1 MSTALNV
8 WMNGELVGVWSR
20 TRAGGHR
27 LTYEETW
34 LHSPRRRSLSLSLPI
49 GPSREI
55 TGACVSSY
63 FENLLPEND
72 NIRRRLGARFR
83 TRGTEAFELL
93 TVIGRDCAGA
103 VQLLPP
109 GTAPEGFDR
118 VDGVPVNDVEV
129 ERLLRSVTAEPL
141 PGTNEDLDE
150 FRISIAGAQEK
161 TALLCQHG
169 KWFRPRGATP
179 TTHILKL
186 PLGVVGG
193 GLQLDMSESVE
204 NEWLC
209 AEILR
214 TLGFSVAKTEM
225 AVFGTQKVLVVE
237 RFDRQWMDDRW
248 IARLPQ
254 EDFCQA
260 LAVPPDRKYESDGG
274 PGIEDALTLL
284 SGSASPNADRE
295 QFLLVQLAFWLLA
308 ATDGHAKNFSVFLS
322 AGDSYRLTPLYD
334 VLSAWPVI
342 GHGANS
348 LSPQKARLA
357 MGLRTKNMHYRLS
370 EIRARH
376 YRELA
381 DKSGVPT
388 VWDKMQA
395 LIESVPPSLAAVE
408 KRLASDFPR
417 IPWERISNGMLSQA
431 EAFKNEILGGTTP
444 GSPSSVAVA
453 GSAPGER
460 LP

>member
-1 MSTALNV
+1 VSTDLNV
-8 WMNGELVGVWSR
+8 WMNGELVGAWSR
-20 TRAGGHR
+20 TRTGVHR
-27 LTYEETW
+27 LAYAETW

-55 TGACVSSY
+55 TGAPVSSY
-63 FENLLPEND
+63 FENLLPDND

-83 TRGTEAFELL
+83 TGGTEAFELL
-93 TVIGRDCAGA
+93 TAIGRDCVGA

-109 GTAPEGFDR
+109 EMAPEGFDR
-118 VDGVPVNDVEV
+118 IDGVPLNAADV

-141 PGTNEDLDE
+141 PGMNDDAEA

-169 KWFRPRGATP
+169 KWIRPRGATP

-209 AEILR
+209 AQILR
-214 TLGFSVAKTEM
+214 ALGFSVAKSDI
-225 AVFGTQKVLVVE
+225 AVFGAQKVLVVE
-237 RFDRQWMDDRW
+237 RFDRQWREERW

-260 LAVPPDRKYESDGG
+260 LAVPPDRKYEFDGG
-274 PGIEDALTLL
+274 PGMGDALKLL
-284 SGSASPNADRE
+284 SGSASPDADRE
-295 QFLLVQLAFWLLA
+295 QFLLAHLAFWLLA
-308 ATDGHAKNFSVFLS
+308 ATDGHAKNFSVFLN
-322 AGDSYRLTPLYD
+322 AGDSYRMTPLYD
-334 VLSAWPVI
+334 VLSAWPII

-357 MGLRTKNMHYRLS
+357 MGLRAKSIHYGLRD
-370 EIRARH
+370 IRARH
-376 YRELA
+376 YREMA
-381 DKSGVPT
+381 EKSGVPT
-388 VWDKMQA
+388 VWDKMQV
-395 LIESVPPSLAAVE
+395 LIRNVPQSLEVVE
-408 KRLASDFPR
+408 ERLASDFPR
-417 IPWERISNGMLSQA
+417 ILWERISNGMLSQA
-431 EAFKNEILGGTTP
+431 RAFKNEAAGGD
-444 GSPSSVAVA
+444 SV
-453 GSAPGER
+453 
-460 LP
+460 

>member
-1 MSTALNV
+1 MSAELNV
-8 WMNGELVGVWSR
+8 WMNGELVGTWSR
-20 TRAGGHR
+20 TRTGAHR
-27 LTYEETW
+27 LTYEEAW
-34 LHSPRRRSLSLSLPI
+34 LRSPRRRSLSLSLPI

-55 TGACVSSY
+55 TGASVASY
-63 FENLLPEND
+63 FENLLPENE
-72 NIRRRLGARFR
+72 NIRRRLSVRFR
-83 TRGTEAFELL
+83 TRSTEAFELL
-93 TVIGRDCAGA
+93 TAIGRDCVGA

-118 VDGVPVNDVEV
+118 VEGVPVDDVEV

-141 PGTNEDLDE
+141 PGMNEDSDE
-150 FRISIAGAQEK
+150 IRISIAGAQEK
-161 TALLCQHG
+161 TALLCQYG

-186 PLGVVGG
+186 PL
-193 GLQLDMSESVE
+193 DMSESVE

-209 AEILR
+209 AQILR

-237 RFDRQWMDDRW
+237 RFDRQWMDEGW

-274 PGIEDALTLL
+274 PGINDALKLL
-284 SGSASPNADRE
+284 SGSASPNVDRE

-308 ATDGHAKNFSVFLS
+308 ATDGHAKNFSVFLN

-348 LSPQKARLA
+348 LSPQRARLA
-357 MGLRTKNMHYRLS
+357 MGLRARNMHCRLR

-381 DKSGVPT
+381 EKRGVPT
-388 VWDKMQA
+388 VWDKMQV
-395 LIESVPPSLAAVE
+395 LIDNVPSSLAMVE
-408 KRLASDFPR
+408 KRLPPDFPQSL
-417 IPWERISNGMLSQA
+417 WERVSDGMRSQA
-431 EAFKNEILGGTTP
+431 VAFKDE
-444 GSPSSVAVA
+444 
-453 GSAPGER
+453 APGGGVA
-460 LP
+460 

>member
-1 MSTALNV
+1 
-8 WMNGELVGVWSR
+8 MNGERVGVWSR
-20 TRAGGHR
+20 TRTGGHR

-55 TGACVSSY
+55 TGAPVSSY
-63 FENLLPEND
+63 FENLLPENA

-93 TVIGRDCAGA
+93 TAIGRECVGA

-109 GTAPEGFDR
+109 GSAPEGFDR
-118 VDGVPVNDVEV
+118 VDGVPVNDAEV
-129 ERLLRSVTAEPL
+129 ERLLRSVTAEPM
-141 PGTNEDLDE
+141 PGTNEDSDE
-150 FRISIAGAQEK
+150 LRISIAGAQEK

-186 PLGVVGG
+186 PLGVAGG

-214 TLGFSVAKTEM
+214 ALGFSVAKCEM
-225 AVFGTQKVLVVE
+225 AVFGAQKVLVVE
-237 RFDRQWMDDRW
+237 RFDRQWMDERW

-274 PGIEDALTLL
+274 PGIDDALKLL

-308 ATDGHAKNFSVFLS
+308 ATDGHAKNFSVFLN

-342 GHGANS
+342 GNEINS

-357 MGLRTKNMHYRLS
+357 MGLRAKNMHYRLR
-370 EIRARH
+370 EIRGRH

-381 DKSGVPT
+381 DKSGVPS
-388 VWDKMQA
+388 VWDKMQV
-395 LIESVPPSLAAVE
+395 LIENVPPSLAAVE
-408 KRLASDFPR
+408 KRLASDFP
-417 IPWERISNGMLSQA
+417 PDLWERISNGIRAQA
-431 EAFKNEILGGTTP
+431 NSFKNEISGGGP
-444 GSPSSVAVA
+444 V
-453 GSAPGER
+453 
-460 LP
+460 

>member
-1 MSTALNV
+1 MVTTELNV

-20 TRAGGHR
+20 TRTSGHR
-27 LTYEETW
+27 VTYEESW
-34 LHSPRRRSLSLSLPI
+34 LNSPRRRSLSLSLPI

-55 TGACVSSY
+55 TGAPVSNY
-63 FENLLPEND
+63 FENLLPDND
-72 NIRRRLGARFR
+72 NIRRRLSARFR

-93 TVIGRDCAGA
+93 TAIGRDCVGA
-103 VQLLPP
+103 VQLLPS
-109 GTAPEGFDR
+109 GMTPEGFDR
-118 VDGVPVNDVEV
+118 IDGHAVNDAEV
-129 ERLLRSVTAEPL
+129 ERLLRGVTADPL
-141 PGTNEDLDE
+141 LGTNEDSDA

-161 TALLCQHG
+161 TALLRQRG

-193 GLQLDMSESVE
+193 GLRLDMSESVE

-209 AEILR
+209 AQILR
-214 TLGFSVAKTEM
+214 ELGFSVAITEI
-225 AVFGTQKVLVVE
+225 AIFGDQKVLVVE
-237 RFDRQWMDDRW
+237 RFDRQWMDERW

-260 LAVPPDRKYESDGG
+260 LGVPPDRKYESDGG
-274 PGIEDALTLL
+274 PGIADALKLL

-308 ATDGHAKNFSVFLS
+308 ATDGHAKNFSVFLN

-342 GHGANS
+342 GHGTNS

-357 MGLRTKNMHYRLS
+357 MGIRAKNMHYRLR

-376 YRELA
+376 YREMA
-381 DKSGVPT
+381 EKSGVPT
-388 VWDKMQA
+388 VWEKMLELIDK
-395 LIESVPPSLAAVE
+395 IPPSLAAVE
-408 KRLASDFPR
+408 KRLAPNFPR
-417 IPWERISNGMLSQA
+417 TLWERISNGTLSQA
-431 EAFKNEILGGTTP
+431 GAFKNETHGG
-444 GSPSSVAVA
+444 GLV
-453 GSAPGER
+453 
-460 LP
+460 

>member
-1 MSTALNV
+1 MSAELNV

-20 TRAGGHR
+20 TRTGGHR
-27 LTYEETW
+27 LTYEAAW
-34 LHSPRRRSLSLSLPI
+34 LQSPRRRSLSLSLPI

-55 TGACVSSY
+55 TGASVSSY
-63 FENLLPEND
+63 FENLLPDND
-72 NIRRRLGARFR
+72 TIRRRLSARFR

-93 TVIGRDCAGA
+93 TAIGRDCVGA

-109 GTAPEGFDR
+109 ATAPEGFDR
-118 VDGVPVNDVEV
+118 VDGVPVNDAEV
-129 ERLLRSVTAEPL
+129 ELILRSVTAEPL
-141 PGTNEDLDE
+141 PGIRDDSDG

-161 TALLCQHG
+161 TALLHQG
-169 KWFRPRGATP
+169 GQWFRPRGATP

-209 AEILR
+209 AQILR
-214 TLGFSVAKTEM
+214 ELGFSVANTDI
-225 AVFGTQKVLVVE
+225 AVFGGQKVLVVE
-237 RFDRQWMDDRW
+237 RFDRQWMDGRW
-248 IARLPQ
+248 IVRLPQ

-274 PGIEDALTLL
+274 PGMQDALKLL
-284 SGSASPNADRE
+284 SGSASPNEDRE
-295 QFLLVQLAFWLLA
+295 QFLLVQLAFWLMA
-308 ATDGHAKNFSVFLS
+308 ATDGHAKNFSVFLN
-322 AGDSYRLTPLYD
+322 AGDRYRLTPLYD

-342 GHGANS
+342 GHGANA

-357 MGLRTKNMHYRLS
+357 MGLRASNMHYRLR

-381 DKSGVPT
+381 DRSGVPT
-388 VWDKMQA
+388 VWDRMQA
-395 LIESVPPSLAAVE
+395 LINKVEPSLVAVE
-408 KRLASDFPR
+408 KRLASDFPEMLWKR
-417 IPWERISNGMLSQA
+417 VSSGMLSQVA
-431 EAFKNEILGGTTP
+431 AFRSEISGIGQ
-444 GSPSSVAVA
+444 G
-453 GSAPGER
+453 
-460 LP
+460 

>member
-1 MSTALNV
+1 VSTELNV

-20 TRAGGHR
+20 TRTGGHR

-55 TGACVSSY
+55 TGAAVSSY

-72 NIRRRLGARFR
+72 NIRRRLSARFR
-83 TRGTEAFELL
+83 TRNTEAFELL
-93 TVIGRDCAGA
+93 TAIGRDCVGA

-109 GTAPEGFDR
+109 EMTPEGYDR
-118 VDGVPVNDVEV
+118 VDGVPVNDAEV

-141 PGTNEDLDE
+141 PGMNEDSEE

-161 TALLCQHG
+161 TALLCKQG

-186 PLGVVGG
+186 PLGLVGG
-193 GLQLDMSESVE
+193 GLQLDMSESIE

-209 AEILR
+209 AQILR
-214 TLGFSVAKTEM
+214 ELGFAVAKTEM
-225 AVFGTQKVLVVE
+225 AVFGAQKVLVVE
-237 RFDRQWMDDRW
+237 RFDRQWMDERW

-274 PGIEDALTLL
+274 PGIEDALKLL

-308 ATDGHAKNFSVFLS
+308 ATDGHAKNFSVFLN
-322 AGDSYRLTPLYD
+322 AGDSYRLTPRYD

-342 GHGANS
+342 GQGANS

-357 MGLRTKNMHYRLS
+357 MGLRARNMHYRLR

-381 DKSGVPT
+381 EKSGVPT
-388 VWDKMQA
+388 VWDKMLE
-395 LIESVPPSLAAVE
+395 LINNVPPSLAAVE
-408 KRLASDFPR
+408 KRLAPDFPR
-417 IPWERISNGMLSQA
+417 ILWERISNGMLSQA
-431 EAFKNEILGGTTP
+431 GVFKNENSRI
-444 GSPSSVAVA
+444 
-453 GSAPGER
+453 SAYPQQV
-460 LP
+460 

>member
-1 MSTALNV
+1 MSTELNV

-20 TRAGGHR
+20 TRTGGHR

-55 TGACVSSY
+55 TGAAVSSY

-72 NIRRRLGARFR
+72 NIRRRLSARFR
-83 TRGTEAFELL
+83 TRNTEAFELL
-93 TVIGRDCAGA
+93 TAIGRDCVGA

-109 GTAPEGFDR
+109 EMTPEGYDR
-118 VDGVPVNDVEV
+118 VDGVPVNDAEV

-141 PGTNEDLDE
+141 PGMNEDSEE

-161 TALLCQHG
+161 TALLCKQG

-186 PLGVVGG
+186 PLGLVGG
-193 GLQLDMSESVE
+193 GLQLDMSESIE

-209 AEILR
+209 AQILR
-214 TLGFSVAKTEM
+214 ELGFAVAKTEM
-225 AVFGTQKVLVVE
+225 AVFGAQKVLVVE
-237 RFDRQWMDDRW
+237 RFDRQWMDERW

-274 PGIEDALTLL
+274 PGIEDALKLL

-308 ATDGHAKNFSVFLS
+308 ATDGHAKNFSVFLN
-322 AGDSYRLTPLYD
+322 AGDSYRLTPRYD

-342 GHGANS
+342 GQGANS

-357 MGLRTKNMHYRLS
+357 MGLRAKNMHYRLR

-381 DKSGVPT
+381 EKSGVPA
-388 VWDKMQA
+388 VWDKMRE
-395 LIESVPPSLAAVE
+395 LINNVPPSLAAVE
-408 KRLASDFPR
+408 KRLAPDFPR
-417 IPWERISNGMLSQA
+417 ILWERISNGMLSQA
-431 EAFKNEILGGTTP
+431 DAFKKETLGGGP
-444 GSPSSVAVA
+444 V
-453 GSAPGER
+453 
-460 LP
+460 

>member
-1 MSTALNV
+1 MSTELNV

-20 TRAGGHR
+20 TRTGGHR

-34 LHSPRRRSLSLSLPI
+34 LRSPRRRSLSLSLPI

-55 TGACVSSY
+55 TGAPVSSY

-72 NIRRRLGARFR
+72 NIRRRLSARFR

-93 TVIGRDCAGA
+93 TAIGRDCVGA

-109 GTAPEGFDR
+109 ETAPEGFDR
-118 VDGVPVNDVEV
+118 VDGVPVNDAEV

-141 PGTNEDLDE
+141 PGTNEDPDE

-209 AEILR
+209 AQILR
-214 TLGFSVAKTEM
+214 ELGFSVAKTEM
-225 AVFGTQKVLVVE
+225 AVFGAQKVLVVE
-237 RFDRQWMDDRW
+237 RFDRQWMDERW

-274 PGIEDALTLL
+274 PRIEDALKLL

-295 QFLLVQLAFWLLA
+295 QFLLTQLAFWLLA
-308 ATDGHAKNFSVFLS
+308 ATDGHAKNFSVFLN

-348 LSPQKARLA
+348 LSLQKARLA
-357 MGLRTKNMHYRLS
+357 MGLRAKNMHYRLG

-388 VWDKMQA
+388 VWDKMQS
-395 LIESVPPSLAAVE
+395 LIENVPPSLEAVE
-408 KRLASDFPR
+408 KRLAPDFPR
-417 IPWERISNGMLSQA
+417 ILWERVKSGLLSQVDV
-431 EAFKNEILGGTTP
+431 FNNETLRVRDP
-444 GSPSSVAVA
+444 K
-453 GSAPGER
+453 
-460 LP
+460 

>member
-1 MSTALNV
+1 VSTELNV

-20 TRAGGHR
+20 TRTGGHR

-55 TGACVSSY
+55 TGAAVSSY

-72 NIRRRLGARFR
+72 NIRRRLSARFR
-83 TRGTEAFELL
+83 TRNTEAFELL
-93 TVIGRDCAGA
+93 TAIGRDCVGA

-109 GTAPEGFDR
+109 EMTPEGYDR
-118 VDGVPVNDVEV
+118 VDGVPVNDAEV

-141 PGTNEDLDE
+141 PGMNEDSEE

-161 TALLCQHG
+161 TALLCKQG

-186 PLGVVGG
+186 PLGLVGG
-193 GLQLDMSESVE
+193 GLQLDMSESIE

-209 AEILR
+209 AQILR
-214 TLGFSVAKTEM
+214 ELGFAVAKTEM
-225 AVFGTQKVLVVE
+225 AVFGAQKVLVVE
-237 RFDRQWMDDRW
+237 RFDRQWMDERW

-274 PGIEDALTLL
+274 PGIEDALKLL

-308 ATDGHAKNFSVFLS
+308 ATDGHAKNFSVFLN

-334 VLSAWPVI
+334 VLSAWPII
-342 GHGANS
+342 GQGANS

-357 MGLRTKNMHYRLS
+357 MGLRARNMHYRLR

-381 DKSGVPT
+381 EKSGVPA
-388 VWDKMQA
+388 VWDKMQE
-395 LIESVPPSLAAVE
+395 LINNVPPSLAAVE
-408 KRLASDFPR
+408 KRLAPDFPR
-417 IPWERISNGMLSQA
+417 ILWERISNGMLSQA
-431 EAFKNEILGGTTP
+431 GVFKNENSRI
-444 GSPSSVAVA
+444 
-453 GSAPGER
+453 SAYPQQV
-460 LP
+460 

>member
-1 MSTALNV
+1 VSTELNV

-20 TRAGGHR
+20 TRTGGHR

-55 TGACVSSY
+55 TGAAVSSY

-72 NIRRRLGARFR
+72 NIRRRLSARFR
-83 TRGTEAFELL
+83 TRNTEAFELL
-93 TVIGRDCAGA
+93 TAIGRDCVGA

-109 GTAPEGFDR
+109 EMTPEGYDR
-118 VDGVPVNDVEV
+118 VDGVPVNDAEV

-141 PGTNEDLDE
+141 PGMNEDSEE

-161 TALLCQHG
+161 TALLCKQG

-186 PLGVVGG
+186 PLGLVGG
-193 GLQLDMSESVE
+193 GLQLDMSESIE

-209 AEILR
+209 AQILR
-214 TLGFSVAKTEM
+214 ELGFAVAKTEM
-225 AVFGTQKVLVVE
+225 AVFGAQKVLVVE
-237 RFDRQWMDDRW
+237 RFDRQWMDERW

-274 PGIEDALTLL
+274 PGIEDALKLL

-308 ATDGHAKNFSVFLS
+308 ATDGHAKNFSVFLN
-322 AGDSYRLTPLYD
+322 AGDSYRLTPRYD

-342 GHGANS
+342 GQGANS

-357 MGLRTKNMHYRLS
+357 MGLRARNMHYRLR

-381 DKSGVPT
+381 EKSGVPA
-388 VWDKMQA
+388 VWDKMQE
-395 LIESVPPSLAAVE
+395 LINNVPPSLAAVE
-408 KRLASDFPR
+408 KRLAPDFPR
-417 IPWERISNGMLSQA
+417 ILWERISNGMLTQA
-431 EAFKNEILGGTTP
+431 GAFKNETLGSGL
-444 GSPSSVAVA
+444 V
-453 GSAPGER
+453 
-460 LP
+460 

>member
-1 MSTALNV
+1 
-8 WMNGELVGVWSR
+8 MNGKLVGVWSR
-20 TRAGGHR
+20 TRTGGHR
-27 LTYEETW
+27 LTYEEAW
-34 LHSPRRRSLSLSLPI
+34 LRSSRRRSLSLSLPI
-49 GPSREI
+49 SPSREI
-55 TGACVSSY
+55 TGASVASY
-63 FENLLPEND
+63 FDNLLPEND
-72 NIRRRLGARFR
+72 NIRRRLSVRFR
-83 TRGTEAFELL
+83 TRGAEAFELL
-93 TVIGRDCAGA
+93 TAIGRDCVGA

-109 GTAPEGFDR
+109 ETAPEGFDR

-129 ERLLRSVTAEPL
+129 ERLLRSVTSEPL

-209 AEILR
+209 AQILR
-214 TLGFSVAKTEM
+214 ELGFAVANADI

-237 RFDRQWMDDRW
+237 RFDRQWVDGRW

-260 LAVPPDRKYESDGG
+260 LAVPPGRKYESDGG
-274 PGIEDALTLL
+274 PGINDALKLL

-308 ATDGHAKNFSVFLS
+308 ATDGHAKNFSVFLN

-334 VLSAWPVI
+334 VLSAWPVL

-357 MGLRTKNMHYRLS
+357 MGLRTKNMHYRLR

-388 VWDKMQA
+388 VWDKMQELINNVPSA
-395 LIESVPPSLAAVE
+395 LSTVE
-408 KRLASDFPR
+408 KRLPPDFP
-417 IPWERISNGMLSQA
+417 PTLWERISNGMRSHA
-431 EAFKNEILGGTTP
+431 DAFRNEIP
-444 GSPSSVAVA
+444 GSGAA
-453 GSAPGER
+453 
-460 LP
+460 

>member
-1 MSTALNV
+1 MSTELNV

-20 TRAGGHR
+20 TRTGGHR

-55 TGACVSSY
+55 TGAAVSSY

-72 NIRRRLGARFR
+72 NIRRRLSARFR
-83 TRGTEAFELL
+83 TRNTEAFELL
-93 TVIGRDCAGA
+93 TAIGRDCVGA

-109 GTAPEGFDR
+109 EMTPEGYDR
-118 VDGVPVNDVEV
+118 VDGVPVNDAEV

-141 PGTNEDLDE
+141 PGMNEDSEE

-161 TALLCQHG
+161 TALLCKQG

-186 PLGVVGG
+186 PLGLVGG
-193 GLQLDMSESVE
+193 GLQLDMSESIE

-209 AEILR
+209 AQILR
-214 TLGFSVAKTEM
+214 ELGFAVAKTEM
-225 AVFGTQKVLVVE
+225 AVFGAQKVLVVE
-237 RFDRQWMDDRW
+237 RFDRQWMDERW

-274 PGIEDALTLL
+274 PGIEDALKLL

-308 ATDGHAKNFSVFLS
+308 ATDGHAKNFSVFLN

-342 GHGANS
+342 GQGANS

-357 MGLRTKNMHYRLS
+357 MGLRARNMHYRLR

-381 DKSGVPT
+381 ENSGVPT
-388 VWDKMQA
+388 VWDKM
-395 LIESVPPSLAAVE
+395 LELVNNVPPSLAAVE
-408 KRLASDFPR
+408 KRLAPDFPR
-417 IPWERISNGMLSQA
+417 ILWERISNGMLSQA
-431 EAFKNEILGGTTP
+431 GVFKNETFGG
-444 GSPSSVAVA
+444 GLV
-453 GSAPGER
+453 
-460 LP
+460 

>member
-1 MSTALNV
+1 MNTELNI
-8 WMNGELVGVWSR
+8 WMNGKLVGVWSR
-20 TRAGGHR
+20 TRTGGHR
-27 LTYEETW
+27 LTYEEAW
-34 LHSPRRRSLSLSLPI
+34 LRSSRRRSLSLSLPI
-49 GPSREI
+49 SPSREI
-55 TGACVSSY
+55 TGASVASY
-63 FENLLPEND
+63 FDNLLPEND
-72 NIRRRLGARFR
+72 NIRRRLSVRFR
-83 TRGTEAFELL
+83 TRGAEAFELL
-93 TVIGRDCAGA
+93 TAIGRDCVGA

-109 GTAPEGFDR
+109 ETAPEGFDR

-129 ERLLRSVTAEPL
+129 ERLLRSVTSEPL

-209 AEILR
+209 AQILR
-214 TLGFSVAKTEM
+214 ELGFAVANADI

-237 RFDRQWMDDRW
+237 RFDRQWVDGRW

-260 LAVPPDRKYESDGG
+260 LAVPPGRKYESDGG
-274 PGIEDALTLL
+274 PGINDALKLL

-308 ATDGHAKNFSVFLS
+308 ATDGHAKNFSVFLN

-334 VLSAWPVI
+334 VLSAWPVL

-357 MGLRTKNMHYRLS
+357 MGLRTKNMHYRLR

-388 VWDKMQA
+388 VWDKMQELINNVPSA
-395 LIESVPPSLAAVE
+395 LSTVE
-408 KRLASDFPR
+408 KRLPPDFP
-417 IPWERISNGMLSQA
+417 PTLWERISNGMRSHA
-431 EAFKNEILGGTTP
+431 DAFRNEIP
-444 GSPSSVAVA
+444 GSGAA
-453 GSAPGER
+453 
-460 LP
+460 

>member
-1 MSTALNV
+1 VSTELNV

-20 TRAGGHR
+20 TRTGGHR

-55 TGACVSSY
+55 TGAAVSSY

-72 NIRRRLGARFR
+72 NIRRRLSARFR
-83 TRGTEAFELL
+83 TRNTEAFELL
-93 TVIGRDCAGA
+93 TAIGRDCVGA

-109 GTAPEGFDR
+109 EMTPEGYDR
-118 VDGVPVNDVEV
+118 VDGVPVNDAEV

-141 PGTNEDLDE
+141 PGMNEDSEE

-161 TALLCQHG
+161 TALLCKQG

-186 PLGVVGG
+186 PLGLVGG
-193 GLQLDMSESVE
+193 GLQLDMSESIE

-209 AEILR
+209 AQILR
-214 TLGFSVAKTEM
+214 ELGFAVAKTEM
-225 AVFGTQKVLVVE
+225 AVFGAQKVLVVE
-237 RFDRQWMDDRW
+237 RFDRQWMDERW

-274 PGIEDALTLL
+274 PGIEDALKLL

-308 ATDGHAKNFSVFLS
+308 ATDGHAKNFSVFLN
-322 AGDSYRLTPLYD
+322 AGDSYRLTPRYD

-342 GHGANS
+342 GQGANS

-357 MGLRTKNMHYRLS
+357 MGLRARNMHYRLR

-381 DKSGVPT
+381 EKSGVPA
-388 VWDKMQA
+388 VWDKMQE
-395 LIESVPPSLAAVE
+395 LINNVPPSLAAVE
-408 KRLASDFPR
+408 KRLAPDFPR
-417 IPWERISNGMLSQA
+417 ILWERISNGMLSQA
-431 EAFKNEILGGTTP
+431 GVFKNETFGG
-444 GSPSSVAVA
+444 GLV
-453 GSAPGER
+453 
-460 LP
+460 

>member
-20 TRAGGHR
+20 TRTGGHR

-55 TGACVSSY
+55 TGASVSSY

-72 NIRRRLGARFR
+72 NIRRRLSARFR

-93 TVIGRDCAGA
+93 TAIGRDCVGA

-109 GTAPEGFDR
+109 ETAPEGFDR
-118 VDGVPVNDVEV
+118 VDGVPVNDAEV

-141 PGTNEDLDE
+141 PGTNEDHDE

-209 AEILR
+209 SQILCE
-214 TLGFSVAKTEM
+214 LGFAVAKTEM
-225 AVFGTQKVLVVE
+225 AVFGAQKVLVVE
-237 RFDRQWMDDRW
+237 RFDRQWMDERW

-274 PGIEDALTLL
+274 PGIEDALKLL
-284 SGSASPNADRE
+284 SGSASSNADRE

-308 ATDGHAKNFSVFLS
+308 ATDGHAKNFSVFLN

-342 GHGANS
+342 GHSANS
-348 LSPQKARLA
+348 LSPQKARMA
-357 MGLRTKNMHYRLS
+357 MGLRAKNMHYGLG
-370 EIRARH
+370 EICARH

-381 DKSGVPT
+381 NKSGVPT

-395 LIESVPPSLAAVE
+395 LIENVPPSLAAVE

-417 IPWERISNGMLSQA
+417 ILWERMSNGMLSQA
-431 EAFKNEILGGTTP
+431 DTFKKELLGGGP
-444 GSPSSVAVA
+444 V
-453 GSAPGER
+453 
-460 LP
+460 

>member
-1 MSTALNV
+1 MSTELNV

-20 TRAGGHR
+20 TRTGGHR

-55 TGACVSSY
+55 TGAAVSSY

-72 NIRRRLGARFR
+72 NIRRRLSARFR
-83 TRGTEAFELL
+83 TRNTEAFELL
-93 TVIGRDCAGA
+93 TAIGRDCVGA

-109 GTAPEGFDR
+109 EMTPEGYDR
-118 VDGVPVNDVEV
+118 VDGVPVNDAEV

-141 PGTNEDLDE
+141 PGMNEDSEE

-161 TALLCQHG
+161 TALLCKQG

-186 PLGVVGG
+186 PLGLVGG
-193 GLQLDMSESVE
+193 GLQLDMSESIE

-209 AEILR
+209 AQILR
-214 TLGFSVAKTEM
+214 ELGFAVAKTEM
-225 AVFGTQKVLVVE
+225 AVFGAQKVLVVE
-237 RFDRQWMDDRW
+237 RFDRQWMDERW

-274 PGIEDALTLL
+274 PGIEDALKLL

-308 ATDGHAKNFSVFLS
+308 ATDGHAKNFSVFLN
-322 AGDSYRLTPLYD
+322 AGDSYRLTPRYD

-342 GHGANS
+342 GQGANS

-357 MGLRTKNMHYRLS
+357 MGLRARNMHYRLR

-381 DKSGVPT
+381 EKSGVPA
-388 VWDKMQA
+388 VWDKMQE
-395 LIESVPPSLAAVE
+395 LINNVPPSLAAVE
-408 KRLASDFPR
+408 KRLAPDFPR
-417 IPWERISNGMLSQA
+417 ILWERISNGMLSQA
-431 EAFKNEILGGTTP
+431 GVFKNETLGG
-444 GSPSSVAVA
+444 GFV
-453 GSAPGER
+453 
-460 LP
+460 

>member
-1 MSTALNV
+1 MSTELNV

-20 TRAGGHR
+20 TRTGGHR
-27 LTYEETW
+27 LTYEQTW

-55 TGACVSSY
+55 TGASVSSY

-72 NIRRRLGARFR
+72 NIRRRLSARFR
-83 TRGTEAFELL
+83 TRSTEAFELL
-93 TVIGRDCAGA
+93 TAIGRDCVGA

-109 GTAPEGFDR
+109 KTAPEGFDR
-118 VDGVPVNDVEV
+118 VDGVPVDDAEV

-141 PGTNEDLDE
+141 PGTGDDSDE

-161 TALLCQHG
+161 TALLCQLG

-209 AEILR
+209 AQILHE
-214 TLGFSVAKTEM
+214 LGFSVAKTEM
-225 AVFGTQKVLVVE
+225 AVFGAQKVLVVE
-237 RFDRQWMDDRW
+237 RFDRQWMHERW

-274 PGIEDALTLL
+274 PGIEDALRLL

-295 QFLLVQLAFWLLA
+295 RFLLVQLAFWLLA
-308 ATDGHAKNFSVFLS
+308 ATDGHAKNFSVFLN
-322 AGDSYRLTPLYD
+322 AGDSYRLAPLYD

-342 GHGANS
+342 GLGANS

-357 MGLRTKNMHYRLS
+357 MGLRAKNMHYRLS

-408 KRLASDFPR
+408 QRLPSGFPR
-417 IPWERISNGMLSQA
+417 ILWERISNGIISQA
-431 EAFKNEILGGTTP
+431 DAFKNEILGRG
-444 GSPSSVAVA
+444 
-453 GSAPGER
+453 R
-460 LP
+460 L

>member
-1 MSTALNV
+1 LVSAELNV

-20 TRAGGHR
+20 TRTGGHR

-49 GPSREI
+49 SPSREI
-55 TGACVSSY
+55 TGAPVSSY
-63 FENLLPEND
+63 FENLLPDND
-72 NIRRRLGARFR
+72 NIRRRLSTRFR

-93 TVIGRDCAGA
+93 TAIGRDCVGA

-118 VDGVPVNDVEV
+118 VDGVPVNDAEV
-129 ERLLRSVTAEPL
+129 EQLLRGVTAEPL
-141 PGTNEDLDE
+141 PGANEDPDE

-161 TALLCQHG
+161 TALLFQHG

-179 TTHILKL
+179 TTHIMKL
-186 PLGVVGG
+186 PLGIVGG

-209 AEILR
+209 AQILR
-214 TLGFSVAKTEM
+214 ELGFSVATTEI
-225 AVFGTQKVLVVE
+225 AVFGAQKVLVVE
-237 RFDRQWMDDRW
+237 RFDRQWMDERW

-274 PGIEDALTLL
+274 PGIEDALKLL
-284 SGSASPNADRE
+284 SGSAAPNVDRE

-308 ATDGHAKNFSVFLS
+308 ATDGHAKNFSLFLN

-342 GHGANS
+342 AHGANS
-348 LSPQKARLA
+348 LSPHKVTLA
-357 MGLRTKNMHYRLS
+357 MGLRAKNMHYRLR

-376 YRELA
+376 YRAVA

-388 VWDKMQA
+388 VWDKMQH
-395 LIESVPPSLAAVE
+395 LISDVPRSLAAVE
-408 KRLASDFPR
+408 GRLAPTFPR
-417 IPWERISNGMLSQA
+417 GLWERISAGMLSQA
-431 EAFKNEILGGTTP
+431 DAFKNELLGTGP
-444 GSPSSVAVA
+444 A
-453 GSAPGER
+453 
-460 LP
+460 

>member
-1 MSTALNV
+1 MSTELNV

-20 TRAGGHR
+20 TRTGGHR

-55 TGACVSSY
+55 TGAPVSSY

-72 NIRRRLGARFR
+72 NIRRRLSARFR

-93 TVIGRDCAGA
+93 TAIGRDCVGA

-109 GTAPEGFDR
+109 ETAPEGFDR
-118 VDGVPVNDVEV
+118 VDGVPVNDAEV
-129 ERLLRSVTAEPL
+129 ERILRSVTAEPL
-141 PGTNEDLDE
+141 PGTNEDPDE
-150 FRISIAGAQEK
+150 FRISIAGVQEK

-186 PLGVVGG
+186 PLGAVGG

-209 AEILR
+209 AQILR
-214 TLGFSVAKTEM
+214 ELGFSVAKTEM
-225 AVFGTQKVLVVE
+225 AVFGAQKVLVVE
-237 RFDRQWMDDRW
+237 RFDRQWMDERW

-274 PGIEDALTLL
+274 PGIEDALKLL
-284 SGSASPNADRE
+284 SGSASSNADRE
-295 QFLLVQLAFWLLA
+295 QFLLTQLAFWLLA
-308 ATDGHAKNFSVFLS
+308 ATDGHAKNFSVFLN

-342 GHGANS
+342 GHGANL

-357 MGLRTKNMHYRLS
+357 MGLRAKNMHYRLG

-381 DKSGVPT
+381 NKSGVPT

-395 LIESVPPSLAAVE
+395 LIENVPPSLAAVE
-408 KRLASDFPR
+408 KRLVSDFPR
-417 IPWERISNGMLSQA
+417 ILWKRISNGMLSQA
-431 EAFKNEILGGTTP
+431 DAFKKEILGGGP
-444 GSPSSVAVA
+444 V
-453 GSAPGER
+453 
-460 LP
+460 